1 MQRRLA
7 AILIADVAG
16 YSRLS
21 HVDEEGTRTRFQ
33 ADLHELFE
41 PSFAARGGRLVK
53 TMGDGLLV
61 EFPSVVDAV
70 RCAVAIQR
78 AKAERDTDVPADRRL
93 VFRIGINLGDVIVE
107 GDDIQGDGVNIAAR
121 LEALAE
127 PGGIVISGTAY
138 DQVEKR
144 LDVGYAY
151 LGEQTVKNIGK
162 PVRVYRVL
170 TNAEAAGRTIDAK
183 RRLTRVGGRV
193 ALAVTA
199 LTLASTLAVWLRPWQ
214 QPPGTAVTGPG
225 GASLAVLPFDNL
237 SGDPAQGYLAD
248 GITDDMTTDL
258 ARVPGLFV
266 ISRHAAERYRNQVA
280 APDRV
285 GADLHVRYIVEGS
298 VRRLGDELRINAQLI
313 DAESGGHLWAER
325 FDGAWGDVFALQDRI
340 VTRIAE
346 SLALRLRPQDLSAPG
361 GTDLPAAYDA
371 YLRGIEHY
379 DRFWAGSPQQ
389 LAQAAADL
397 QQAVAL
403 DPNYGQAYA
412 ALADIHLEAWG
423 GWDAVLGVAR
433 DDMLPKVNAYLQLAM
448 AHPSA
453 RAYRSRA
460 DLLLRQRAYDA
471 AVADLERA
479 IALDPSDPEN
489 HAAMAWTLLH
499 AGRLADA
506 QRHQAAAVRLDPRY
520 EDYAC
525 HVVGLIQF
533 VQDRFADAA
542 DVWARCVAEY
552 PTDHATRILLVAAL
566 GHLGRIADA
575 ATHYERANEFYAAA
589 GRPPFSILSAYSEFP
604 LQLPADAE
612 RLWAGL
618 RGAGVPGLPFGY
630 AFDSPD
636 RLTGAAVQ
644 ELLFGRNADL
654 HDLDSALDCTLSVAG
669 DGSSAIACGAATDQ
683 GSAPR
688 FDGEAMCQ
696 WWNRRGERCT
706 VFFRAPDVTAEDG
719 ATILAVTADD
729 RWQVS
734 LVE

>member
-21 HVDEEGTRTRFQ
+21 HVDEEGTRIRFQ
-33 ADLHELFE
+33 ADLHEVFE
-41 PSFAARGGRLVK
+41 PGIAAHGGRLVK
-53 TMGDGLLV
+53 TMGDGLLA

-70 RCAVAIQR
+70 RCAVEIQR
-78 AKAERDTDVPADRRL
+78 AKAERDVAVPADRRL
-93 VFRIGINLGDVIVE
+93 VYRIGINLGDVIVE

-127 PGGIVISGTAY
+127 PGGVAISGTAY

-144 LDVGYAY
+144 LDVGYAF
-151 LGEQTVKNIGK
+151 LGEQQVKNIDK

-170 TNAEAAGRTIDAK
+170 TNPEAAGKTVSDV
-183 RRLTRVGGRV
+183 RRPAWPWRWIV
-193 ALAVTA
+193 LAVTVA
-199 LTLASTLAVWLRPWQ
+199 AVAAVLAAWLRPWQ
-214 QPPGTAVTGPG
+214 HVTGPAAVSARA
-225 GASLAVLPFDNL
+225 ASLVVLPFDNL

-248 GITDDMTTDL
+248 GITEDMTTDL

-266 ISRHAAERYRNQVA
+266 VSRHAAERYRNQA
-280 APDRV
+280 TAPDRV
-285 GADLHVRYIVEGS
+285 GDDLHVRYVVEGS
-298 VRRLGDELRINAQLI
+298 VRRLGDGLRINAQLI

-340 VTRIAE
+340 VTRIAD

-361 GTDLPAAYDA
+361 GTEVPGAYDA

-379 DRFWAGSPQQ
+379 DRFWAGSPQE

-403 DPNYGQAYA
+403 DHGYGQAYA

-423 GWDAVLGVAR
+423 GWDEVLGVSR
-433 DDMLPKVNAYLQLAM
+433 DDMLPRVNAYLQLAM

-453 RAYRSRA
+453 RAYRLSA

-489 HAAMAWTLLH
+489 YAAMAWTLLH
-499 AGRLADA
+499 AGRRADA
-506 QRHQAAAVRLDPRY
+506 ERHQAAAVRLDPRY
-520 EDYAC
+520 DEYAC

-542 DVWARCVAEY
+542 AVWGRCIDEY
-552 PTDHATRILLVAAL
+552 PTDHATRMLLVAAL
-566 GHLGRIADA
+566 GQLGRTTDA
-575 ATHYERANEFYAAA
+575 STHYDQANEFYAAE
-589 GRPPFSILSAYSEFP
+589 GRPPFSILNTYAEFP
-604 LQLPADAE
+604 MQEPADAE
-612 RLWAGL
+612 RLRDGL
-618 RGAGVPGLPFGY
+618 RRAGVPELPFGY
-630 AFDSPD
+630 AAGVRGPAD
-636 RLTGAAVQ
+636 
-644 ELLFGRNADL
+644 GRR
-654 HDLDSALDCTLSVAG
+654 
-669 DGSSAIACGAATDQ
+669 DQ
-683 GSAPR
+683 GASVRPQGTAPQHQFR
-688 FDGEAMCQ
+688 PRLHAGRSRRRVRHHRVRR
-696 WWNRRGERCT
+696 RRGRG
-706 VFFRAPDVTAEDG
+706 VGP
-719 ATILAVTADD
+719 
-729 RWQVS
+729 QVRR
-734 LVE
+734 